1 MSDAKAE
8 PRVYNY
14 FELLPEQD
22 RFRGVEFVKKND
34 FDRANLLN
42 VFYLEGL
49 EKAQSELANLKAEL
63 EVLRADYG
71 TCSAERDTLKAEL
84 EMRNTHY
91 ENLGSDYILKKR
103 LVEKLRAER
112 DLYLKALTA
121 VDTAPSLL
129 DKDDLGL
136 EIWVLVRK
144 ALSDGAKLAERK
156 D

>member
-63 EVLRADYG
+63 EAAKARVNRVADLWTEDVHMLRA
-71 TCSAERDTLKAEL
+71 E
-84 EMRNTHY
+84 
-91 ENLGSDYILKKR
+91 
-103 LVEKLRAER
+103 VEKLRVER
-112 DLYLKALTA
+112 DIYLNSLK
-121 VDTAPSLL
+121 DIEMAPRILH
-129 DKDDLGL
+129 KDNLAHKMQLIADM
-136 EIWVLVRK
+136 
-144 ALSDGAKLAERK
+144 ALSEGAKLAERK
-156 D
+156 DD